1 MGVYSSREAAIK
13 NAKVVIQTDSRNRRQ
28 FEHCNRHER
37 LGWGGSVPIG
47 EIVRTSFGQE
57 VGRGGGRHGG
67 IGDSL
72 YGVWRLTQCITDES
86 VYTGSV
92 WSGWEY
98 ERWRPFWL
106 DYRGSR
112 LDRYVILYCILHCG
126 DGVNLNIFKISI
138 ISDILWECL
147 LNQRPVEEVQGRKPR
162 IMEL

>member
-1 MGVYSSREAAIK
+1 MKGQAPFIVTLTAEYDLNEEDGEEGFESEEEDKTNADSDIEINSRKRKVESSTDSDDDYEEFMGVYSSREAAIK

-37 LGWGGSVPIG
+37 LGWGGCVPIG

-92 WSGWEY
+92 
-98 ERWRPFWL
+98 
-106 DYRGSR
+106 
-112 LDRYVILYCILHCG
+112 
-126 DGVNLNIFKISI
+126 
-138 ISDILWECL
+138 
-147 LNQRPVEEVQGRKPR
+147 
-162 IMEL
+162 

>member
-1 MGVYSSREAAIK
+1 MTIMK
-13 NAKVVIQTDSRNRRQ
+13 NLWESIPPERLPLRMPRNRRQ

-37 LGWGGSVPIG
+37 LGWGGCVPIG

-92 WSGWEY
+92 
-98 ERWRPFWL
+98 
-106 DYRGSR
+106 
-112 LDRYVILYCILHCG
+112 
-126 DGVNLNIFKISI
+126 
-138 ISDILWECL
+138 
-147 LNQRPVEEVQGRKPR
+147 
-162 IMEL
+162 